1 MQTSA
6 TTPPARQHKDPSWW
20 RHAVIYQIY
29 PRSFADSDGDG
40 IGDLQGIR
48 DRMDYLARLGV
59 DALWLSPFYR
69 SPQADAG
76 YDVADY
82 RDVDPLFGD
91 LDEFDKMLSRAH
103 QSGLKVIVDLVPN
116 HTSDEHV
123 WFKEA
128 LASPVGSAARDR
140 YMFRTGKGENGEL
153 PPNNWESLFGGSA
166 WTRIEGTDQWYLHM
180 FDVKQ
185 ADLNWRNPE
194 VREEFIRTL
203 RFWLDRGVDGFRVDV
218 AHGLIKKEGL
228 PDNEEKQGVEGVDID
243 GHHGPMWDQE
253 DVHEIYREW
262 RKVLNEYDGERTMVA
277 EAWVPTPRMARFIRA
292 DEMCQAFN
300 FPYLMTPWNAS
311 SYRNIIQRSL
321 DEFSKVGAPSTWVMS
336 NHDVTR
342 HTSRLGISKPGTV
355 LQGLSLHTEQPDEV
369 LGLRRARASIFM
381 TLGLP
386 GSAYIYQ
393 GEELG
398 LPENTTMDD
407 RFRQDPTY
415 FRTNGKDVGRD
426 GCRVPLPWKAKA
438 PAYGFGPADSTN
450 TWLPQPDSFAR
461 YAIDVEE
468 KDPFSTLALY
478 RRVLKLRQW
487 YDLGNGDVEWLEGP
501 NEDVLMFR
509 NKDIIAVINM
519 GEQTVPLPELQIVAQ
534 SLPEIM
540 NGLLPGN
547 SAVWMYAH
555 KR

>member
-1 MQTSA
+1 MKTAEKNQHQT
-6 TTPPARQHKDPSWW
+6 PSWW

-48 DRMDYLARLGV
+48 DRMSYLARLGV
-59 DALWLSPFYR
+59 DAIWLSPFYR

-82 RDVDPLFGD
+82 RNVDPLFGD

-103 QSGLKVIVDLVPN
+103 ESGLKVIVDLVPN
-116 HTSDEHV
+116 HTSDEHA

-128 LASPVGSAARDR
+128 LASPAGSHARNR

-153 PPNNWESLFGGSA
+153 PPNNWESLFGGPA
-166 WTRIEGTDQWYLHM
+166 WTRIEGTNQWYLHM
-180 FDVKQ
+180 FDTKQ

-194 VREEFIRTL
+194 VREDFVRTL

-228 PDNEEKQGVEGVDID
+228 PDTEEKQGVEGVDID

-253 DVHEIYREW
+253 EVHDIYREW
-262 RKVLNEYDGERTMVA
+262 RKVLNEYDGDRSMVA
-277 EAWVPTPRMARFIRA
+277 EAWVPTPRMARFIRS

-300 FPYLMTPWNAS
+300 FPYLMTPWNAEA
-311 SYRNIIQRSL
+311 YRHVIQRSL
-321 DEFSKVGAPSTWVMS
+321 DEFGKVGAPSTWVMS
-336 NHDVTR
+336 NHDVIR
-342 HTSRLGISKPGTV
+342 HPSRLGISKPGTV

-398 LPENTTMDD
+398 LPEHTTMDD
-407 RFRQDPTY
+407 SFRQDPTY

-426 GCRVPLPWKAKA
+426 GCRVPIPWKAKA
-438 PAYGFGPADSTN
+438 PAYGFGPDGSSN

-461 YAIDVEE
+461 YAIDIEE
-468 KDPFSTLALY
+468 KDPLSTLALY

-487 YDLGNGDVEWLEGP
+487 YDLGNGDVEWLDAP
-501 NEDVLMFR
+501 KDVLMFR
-509 NKDIIAVINM
+509 NRDIIAVINM
-519 GEQTVPLPELQIVAQ
+519 GEQTVPLPDLQIVAQ

-540 NGLLPGN
+540 DGLLPGN
-547 SAVWMYAH
+547 SAVWMYAQ